1 MSQIVLQTDSLT
13 KRFGDFTALSEC
25 DVVVNEGEVV
35 GLLGPNG
42 SGKTT
47 LLRLILGFLNPTA
60 GTAQVQGLDCYR
72 DRVQVHRLIS
82 YLPGD
87 ARLFRT
93 MRARQVVKFFAEIRD
108 DMDFEMAQGLAGRLE
123 LDLNRW
129 VTFMSTGMRQ
139 KLALV
144 VSLSSRA
151 PILLLDEPTANLDP
165 SVRGEVLNLVR
176 QARDEGRTVILSS
189 HVLSEIEETCDRVLI
204 LRQGR
209 LVHDQSITD
218 LKRQHR
224 IRARLVGDL
233 PEVPAELRSKLSI
246 IQQDGK
252 LQIETPAQLSLVMSW
267 LSGAPLDDVYIQP
280 VSLRAVYDR
289 FHSEWVEDEK

>member
-1 MSQIVLQTDSLT
+1 MSQIVLETDSLT
-13 KRFGDFTALSEC
+13 KRFGDFTALSQC
-25 DVVVNEGEVV
+25 DLVVNEGEVV

-47 LLRLILGFLNPTA
+47 LLRLILGFLNPTE

-72 DRVQVHRLIS
+72 DRVQIHRLIS

-108 DMDFEMAQGLAGRLE
+108 DTDFEMAEHLAGRLE

-139 KLALV
+139 KLALI
-144 VSLSSRA
+144 VSLSTRA

-176 QARDEGRTVILSS
+176 QARDDGRTVIFSS
-189 HVLSEIEETCDRVLI
+189 HILSEIEETCDRVLI

-218 LKRQHR
+218 LKRQHADSSSTGWR
-224 IRARLVGDL
+224 PTRGSCCI
-233 PEVPAELRSKLSI
+233 E
-246 IQQDGK
+246 IQTVDCSSRR
-252 LQIETPAQLSLVMSW
+252 ETPKLKHLPNCRW
-267 LSGAPLDDVYIQP
+267 
-280 VSLRAVYDR
+280 
-289 FHSEWVEDEK
+289 